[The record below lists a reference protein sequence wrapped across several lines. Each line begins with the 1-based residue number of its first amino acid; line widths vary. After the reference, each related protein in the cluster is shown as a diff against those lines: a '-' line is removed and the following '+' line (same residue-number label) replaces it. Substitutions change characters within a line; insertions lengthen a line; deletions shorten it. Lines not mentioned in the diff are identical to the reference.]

1 MKKLALLALL
11 AMTSSSALAANWF
24 EIPVSSKEY
33 KEKIFVDLE
42 GVQGY
47 YFNSYN
53 KDKYY
58 VMAWVKKEYPTVQ
71 KLRDGKGYQELK
83 ELWHVDC
90 AAKKY
95 AVGDEAVYTKGG
107 VKLVWDNKGYVSTYS
122 SDGWNRAIPDSI
134 GDGIVQN
141 ICLAY
146 QVLNT
151 NS

>member
-11 AMTSSSALAANWF
+11 AMMSPSALAANWF
-24 EIPVSSKEY
+24 DTGVSSKEN

-42 GVQGY
+42 SVQGY

-58 VMAWVKKEYPTVQ
+58 VMAWVKKEFPTVQ
-71 KLRDGKGYQELK
+71 KPGDGKGYQESK
-83 ELWHVDC
+83 ELIYVDC

-95 AVGDEAVYTKGG
+95 AVGDVTVYTKGG
-107 VKLVWDNKGYVSTYS
+107 AKMIWGGKNYVSTYS
-122 SDGWNRAIPDSI
+122 SDGWNRVVPDTV